1 MGLLHGLLPYAA
13 STRRAIGG
21 CRNISRSPLGV
32 LFSVWIGILITYC
45 SRPAARILRSPPS
58 TSPFLWILAR
68 GWLFESAYG
77 QAYVFSAFI
86 KDVDKRPDPT
96 VWGSRLPFNTLCAE
110 FRSPSGG
117 WVHSVA
123 FSPNGDALAFVSHD
137 SSVSIAYPQGPEAP
151 PTPLITVRT
160 PLLPFVSLVWIN
172 ENEIVA
178 AGHDCQPVTFQGS
191 EQGWYSHP
199 LPYSHCLIPNLAA
212 RECRLIWVGNSAEV

>member
-1 MGLLHGLLPYAA
+1 
-13 STRRAIGG
+13 
-21 CRNISRSPLGV
+21 
-32 LFSVWIGILITYC
+32 
-45 SRPAARILRSPPS
+45 
-58 TSPFLWILAR
+58 
-68 GWLFESAYG
+68 LFESAYG

-191 EQGWYSHP
+191 EQGWYP
-199 LPYSHCLIPNLAA
+199 THCLIPIALFPILPQEN
-212 RECRLIWVGNSAEV
+212 VV